1 MTKNKRPFSHN
12 LGKKILWGLMT
23 FFAIGIALFAS
34 ISYGSANPDN
44 FFPQQR
50 AVYIAHLATI
60 LTHALSASVALLIGP
75 FQFLP
80 RLRQK
85 RWLPLHRWLGRLYL
99 LGILLGGL
107 SGFYMARLAHGG
119 FPAQVGFTM
128 LSLLWLFTATM
139 ALQRIRT
146 GNVRAHEQWMIR
158 NYALTFAAVT
168 LRLYLGLGQVFLPE
182 VGFTAVYIT
191 TAWISWI
198 PNLLI
203 AEWLIY
209 RRQPQAHP
217 ALNAAAAD

>member
-1 MTKNKRPFSHN
+1 MINNKRSN
-12 LGKKILWGLMT
+12 LGKKALWGLMT
-23 FFAIGIALFAS
+23 FFAIGVALYAT
-34 ISYGSANPDN
+34 IVYGSLNTDF

-50 AVYIAHLATI
+50 LTYLAHLTGI

-85 RWLPLHRWLGRLYL
+85 RFLSLHRWLGRIYL
-99 LGILLGGL
+99 LGVLLGGL

-119 FPAQVGFTM
+119 FPAQVGF
-128 LSLLWLFTATM
+128 SLLAILWLFTGAM
-139 ALQRIRT
+139 AYQRIRT

-168 LRLYLGLGQVFLPE
+168 LRLYLGLGQAFLPGVE
-182 VGFTAVYIT
+182 FTAVYIT

-203 AEWLIY
+203 AEALIQ
-209 RRQPQAHP
+209 RRYPQPRPTLSTAS
-217 ALNAAAAD
+217 